1 MYVYDMCVCMC
12 VCTCTFMCVC
22 VCVCVCVCMEPTLA
36 FLPVKSHGQWSLV
49 GYSPW
54 NCKRV
59 RHNLVTKQQNIH
71 THMYSILAVYL
82 TNLC

>member
-1 MYVYDMCVCMC
+1 MCVCMC
-12 VCTCTFMCVC
+12 VHTHVYVC
-22 VCVCVCVCMEPTLA
+22 VCVCVWQPTLA

-54 NCKRV
+54 DCKRV
-59 RHNLVTKQQNIH
+59 RHNLVTKQKNIH
-71 THMYSILAVYL
+71 THMYSILAMYL